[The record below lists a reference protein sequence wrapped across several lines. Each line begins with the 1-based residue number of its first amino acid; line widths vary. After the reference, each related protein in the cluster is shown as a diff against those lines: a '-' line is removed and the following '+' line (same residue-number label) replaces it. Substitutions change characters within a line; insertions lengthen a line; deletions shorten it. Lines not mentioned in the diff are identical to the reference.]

1 MTVFLA
7 TCEAIE
13 GEEVDSQGGIK
24 GEDLDG
30 RSLLDKEE
38 PGKMMEMIKMVST

>member
-1 MTVFLA
+1 MA
-7 TCEAIE
+7 
-13 GEEVDSQGGIK
+13 SQGGIDREEVASQGGIE

-38 PGKMMEMIKMVST
+38 PGKMMEMIKMVSTKAQR